1 MEEENEVFQSQQDNL
16 IPIIERQIK
25 RTVIKPADAGYEG
38 GMGVLNENAVKKNEK
53 QVVIGKLRAQND
65 KLKAELKMLTGKLQN
80 FIEKSRQRKHKQ
92 MFGVAGHEMP
102 QKDE

>member
-1 MEEENEVFQSQQDNL
+1 L

-53 QVVIGKLRAQND
+53 QVVIGKLRA
-65 KLKAELKMLTGKLQN
+65 
-80 FIEKSRQRKHKQ
+80 
-92 MFGVAGHEMP
+92 
-102 QKDE
+102 